1 MLATVGRDGRP
12 EGTRIWAARLR
23 EGSNTL
29 ELCVHRSG
37 SQRLLD
43 ILSGGGRVAANLIE
57 VRSYRSRMFAGPCT
71 ISQSAVEPDYLD
83 QSLEA
88 MQSEFA
94 AVGMPDG
101 AVDQMLSHYDEPRA
115 MAVLL
120 LEVEAVF
127 DQSPKRGAG
136 ARL

>member
-12 EGTRIWAARLR
+12 EATRIWAARFR
-23 EGSNTL
+23 EGSDTL

-37 SQRLLD
+37 SKKLLG
-43 ILSGGGRVAANLIE
+43 ILSAGGRVATNLIE
-57 VRSYRSRMFAGPCT
+57 VRSYRSRMFKGPCT
-71 ISQSAVEPDYLD
+71 ISQSAVDPHYL
-83 QSLEA
+83 QESLAA
-88 MQSEFA
+88 MQSEFV
-94 AVGMPDG
+94 AVGLPDG
-101 AVDQMLSHYDEPRA
+101 ALDQMLSHYDEPRA